1 MSYLCSPMLIDLWSG
16 ISGEPVFLG
25 VGAEANVLSTP
36 GSFLSHSS
44 AFCIPCVYIS
54 SSVELEK

>member
-1 MSYLCSPMLIDLWSG
+1 MLIDLWSG